1 MLEPLLLRGLI
12 KSFLLED
19 IGSGDITSAAL
30 FQHSQTARA
39 VFVAKESLMAAG
51 LANVAAQVFIA
62 VNPQIKWHA
71 PVADGRQVAAEEII
85 LEIEGPVL
93 DLLKAE
99 RVALNLAQRLAGIA
113 GLTASF
119 VHRVADL
126 PVRLVDTRKTTPG
139 LRILEKYAVRVG
151 GGHNHRFS
159 LSDGIIV
166 KDNHIAAVGSIKQ
179 AVAKIREAAP
189 HTIRIEVE
197 AETITQVEEC
207 LACRVDAVLL
217 DNMDCRT
224 MRKAVGIA
232 GGRMIIEAS
241 GGVNLANVRDIAETG
256 VDIISI
262 GALTHS
268 ATAADISMRFLA

>member
-1 MLEPLLLRGLI
+1 LLLRQSI

-30 FQHSQTARA
+30 FHRDQMARA
-39 VFVAKESLMAAG
+39 VFVAKEPLVAAG
-51 LANVAAQVFIA
+51 LADVAAQVFVT

-71 PVADGRQVAAEEII
+71 PVVDGQQVMADEII

-113 GLTASF
+113 GLTARF
-119 VHRVADL
+119 VHQVADL

-139 LRILEKYAVRVG
+139 LRIFEKYAVRAG

-159 LSDGIIV
+159 LSDGILI
-166 KDNHIAAVGSIKQ
+166 KDNHIAAAGSIEQ

-197 AETITQVEEC
+197 AETIAQVEEC
-207 LACRVDAVLL
+207 LACRVDAILL
-217 DNMDCRT
+217 DNMECRA
-224 MRKAVGIA
+224 MRKAVGMA
-232 GGRMIIEAS
+232 GGRVIIEAS
-241 GGVNLANVRDIAETG
+241 GGVNLTNVRDIAETG